1 MQDSTFCLLFS
12 LNQIEEFRDM
22 QPYFIQ
28 RGGVDGKYTSNA
40 QSFQKNILLANSGDP
55 CLTSY
60 FKAFNMDLHYFQC
73 LIKRTQDLYVLLI
86 YPVCTDSFA
95 IYVLHRKDNY

>member
-1 MQDSTFCLLFS
+1 M
-12 LNQIEEFRDM
+12 
-22 QPYFIQ
+22 
-28 RGGVDGKYTSNA
+28 DGKYTSNA
-40 QSFQKNILLANSGDP
+40 QSFQKNILLANRGDP

-95 IYVLHRKDNY
+95 IYALHRKDNY